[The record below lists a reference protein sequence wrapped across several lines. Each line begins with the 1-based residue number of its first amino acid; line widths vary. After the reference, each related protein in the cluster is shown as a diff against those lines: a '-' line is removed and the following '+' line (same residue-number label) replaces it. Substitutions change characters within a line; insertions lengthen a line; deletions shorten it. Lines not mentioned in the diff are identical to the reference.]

1 MKDSIIGYDE
11 EMKCPIFMS
20 DVYPFE
26 DYEEIKEGEEDYRY
40 DRYEG

>member
-26 DYEEIKEGEEDYRY
+26 DYEEIKEGDENEEQKRT
-40 DRYEG
+40 